1 MTRTKSEVKT
11 NQWADLKFWRHKR
24 ENQGGKRKKEQKEK
38 VVDAKPGSVGHTRHL
53 GMKALPRLFKCHPR
67 S

>member
-1 MTRTKSEVKT
+1 VKI
-11 NQWADLKFWRHKR
+11 KEER
-24 ENQGGKRKKEQKEK
+24 EKKEQKEK
-38 VVDAKPGSVGHTRHL
+38 VVDAKSGSVGHTRHL